1 MAAPEPH
8 GDTRP
13 AEGTGSLRDDLGFA
27 LGVVFRAYAKGA
39 NAVIGKIPGGPR
51 GYQILTAAVSDEV
64 GSQSSL
70 AQRLGIDRT
79 VMTYL
84 IDDLEEQDLVKR
96 QPDPADRRNRHIV
109 ATPRG
114 REQLCD
120 AEKQL
125 RLVEDHILGGISP
138 DDAETLRGLLRQLAA
153 RLHNLDPAAHLCSV
167 AEEATA
173 QPQRTPRESS
183 PARLACTDATARN
196 ASRR

>member
-1 MAAPEPH
+1 MAAREPH

-13 AEGTGSLRDDLGFA
+13 AEGTSSLRDDLGFA

-51 GYQILTAAVSDEV
+51 GYQILTAAASDEA
-64 GSQSSL
+64 GSQGSL

-84 IDDLEEQDLVKR
+84 LDDLEKQDLVKR

-125 RLVEDHILGGISP
+125 RLVEDHILRGISP
-138 DDAETLRGLLRQLAA
+138 DDAETLRDLLRRLAA
-153 RLHNLDPAAHLCSV
+153 RLHNLDPTENLCSGTD
-167 AEEATA
+167 E
-173 QPQRTPRESS
+173 S
-183 PARLACTDATARN
+183 PATI
-196 ASRR
+196 SV

>member
-8 GDTRP
+8 GDTRAP
-13 AEGTGSLRDDLGFA
+13 EGTSPLGDDLGFA

-39 NAVIGKIPGGPR
+39 QAVIGKIPGGPR
-51 GYQILTAAVSDEV
+51 GYQILTAAASDEA

-84 IDDLEEQDLVKR
+84 LDDLEKQDLVR
-96 QPDPADRRNRHIV
+96 REPDPADRRNRHIV

-125 RLVEDHILGGISP
+125 RLVEDHILGGISAE
-138 DDAETLRGLLRQLAA
+138 DAGTLRDLLRRLAE
-153 RLHNLDPAAHLCSV
+153 RLHGLDPTGNLCSAA
-167 AEEATA
+167 AEAA
-173 QPQRTPRESS
+173 S
-183 PARLACTDATARN
+183 PAAIGL
-196 ASRR
+196 